1 MVRKE
6 SDRTLGAPSQVP
18 NLSAQI
24 SSAVPT
30 DETEAV
36 RSRDAT
42 PAGGTALD
50 RALAMLD
57 YLATTRNAS
66 PAQLAD
72 ALGLSRSTTYRIM
85 DRLRA
90 KGYIDDIGTE
100 GSWRLGPSAARLA
113 LSAIESS
120 DVAQVAPDFLRV
132 LVQQTRESIGLGIPR
147 GEDMV
152 FIYRDRGPQAVA
164 VNAEVGARRPMHCTS
179 VGKAYLAGL
188 YPDDRRAVMSQIRF
202 LPKTKH
208 TILTATELQADIER
222 TIARGWSEDRMEL
235 DPSSTCCGAPIF
247 NHAGTPVAAIS
258 VSGVTERIAPL
269 LTKLGPIVA
278 GTAEA
283 ISRRLGYDPAVSGRE
298 GTPGLRLD
306 YAQRPVPPPAPQ

>member
-6 SDRTLGAPSQVP
+6 ISSSLGA
-18 NLSAQI
+18 
-24 SSAVPT
+24 SSEVPT
-30 DETEAV
+30 L
-36 RSRDAT
+36 SRQT
-42 PAGGTALD
+42 SPSVPANGTALVSPRGTGGDTALD
-50 RALAMLD
+50 RALAILD

-66 PAQLAD
+66 PAQLAE

-85 DRLRA
+85 DRLRV

-113 LSAIESS
+113 LSAIQSS

-147 GEDMV
+147 GEDIV

-164 VNAEVGARRPMHCTS
+164 VNAEVGARRPMYCTS
-179 VGKAYLAGL
+179 VGKAYLAAL
-188 YPDDRRAVMSQIRF
+188 YPDERSAMMSRIQF
-202 LPKTKH
+202 LPMTKH
-208 TILTATELQADIER
+208 TIMSAAQLEADIER

-258 VSGVTERIAPL
+258 VAGVTERMTPL

-283 ISRRLGYDPAVSGRE
+283 ISRRLGYDPAVSGRD

-306 YAQRPVPPPAPQ
+306 YADLRASPIAER